1 MPIKIDEINSGTLY
15 IQNDSGEYVKF
26 GNVNLPLTPVDLTS
40 EEIPSDESACFIRP
54 DDFIRPDEY
63 ECEFSFTIDRI
74 SRKNIVKL
82 VIGTNNW
89 RKMHG
94 LPMRSYKRYQHERH

>member
-1 MPIKIDEINSGTLY
+1 MPIKIDEINSGMLY
-15 IQNDSGEYVKF
+15 IQNDSGKYVKF
-26 GNVNLPLTPVDLTS
+26 GNVNLPLTPVDFAS
-40 EEIPSDESACFIRP
+40 EEIPGDESACFIRP
-54 DDFIRPDEY
+54 D

-89 RKMHG
+89 RKLHG
-94 LPMRSYKRYQHERH
+94 LPMRSYKRYQHEKH

>member
-1 MPIKIDEINSGTLY
+1 MPIKIDEINSGMLY

-40 EEIPSDESACFIRP
+40 EEIPGDESAC
-54 DDFIRPDEY
+54 FIRPDEY
-63 ECEFSFTIDRI
+63 ECEFSFTIIDRI
-74 SRKNIVKL
+74 SIKNIVKL

-94 LPMRSYKRYQHERH
+94 LPMRSYKRYQHEPH

>member
-1 MPIKIDEINSGTLY
+1 MPIKIDEINSGMLY

-26 GNVNLPLTPVDLTS
+26 GNVNLPLTPVDITT
-40 EEIPSDESACFIRP
+40 EEIPGDESVNFIRP
-54 DDFIRPDEY
+54 N

-94 LPMRSYKRYQHERH
+94 LPMRSYKRYQHEKH